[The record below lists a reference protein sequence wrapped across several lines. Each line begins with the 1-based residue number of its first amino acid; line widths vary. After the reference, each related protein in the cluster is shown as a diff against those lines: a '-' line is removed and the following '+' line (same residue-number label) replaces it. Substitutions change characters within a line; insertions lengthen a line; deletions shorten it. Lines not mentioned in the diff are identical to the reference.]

1 MENTLAG
8 RIRQRLDETSMDMKT
23 ASRAAGLG
31 DTFVRDVIARGRSPR
46 SDALV
51 KLAEALGVSPQW
63 LLTGEEDE
71 ARKGGYPAPNAS
83 PPVPVNFPSGRIAM
97 LGSAI
102 GGADGKF
109 VLNGQ
114 KIMDVLCPPQLLGV
128 PDAYGV
134 FVHGVSMEPRYYA
147 GEAVFLNPHLPVRQ
161 GDFVVAQIGGEYE
174 GDDVG
179 AYVKRFVSMNSSEL
193 VLEQF
198 TPREDA
204 GGTDVERERYLLRF
218 PRNRV
223 IAVHKIIM
231 SGIV

>member
-1 MENTLAG
+1 MPTP
-8 RIRQRLDETSMDMKT
+8 MKVSQAIA
-23 ASRAAGLG
+23 ASGT
-31 DTFVRDVIARGRSPR
+31 DCP
-46 SDALV
+46 
-51 KLAEALGVSPQW
+51 
-63 LLTGEEDE
+63 LLPGNC
-71 ARKGGYPAPNAS
+71 RFCS
-83 PPVPVNFPSGRIAM
+83 
-97 LGSAI
+97 
-102 GGADGKF
+102 
-109 VLNGQ
+109 
-114 KIMDVLCPPQLLGV
+114 
-128 PDAYGV
+128 
-134 FVHGVSMEPRYYA
+134 VSMEPRYYA

-193 VLEQF
+193 ILEQF

-204 GGTDVERERYLLRF
+204 DAGESERDRFLLRF

>member
-1 MENTLAG
+1 
-8 RIRQRLDETSMDMKT
+8 
-23 ASRAAGLG
+23 
-31 DTFVRDVIARGRSPR
+31 
-46 SDALV
+46 
-51 KLAEALGVSPQW
+51 
-63 LLTGEEDE
+63 
-71 ARKGGYPAPNAS
+71 
-83 PPVPVNFPSGRIAM
+83 
-97 LGSAI
+97 
-102 GGADGKF
+102 
-109 VLNGQ
+109 
-114 KIMDVLCPPQLLGV
+114 
-128 PDAYGV
+128 
-134 FVHGVSMEPRYYA
+134 MEPRYYA

-193 VLEQF
+193 ILEQF

-204 GGTDVERERYLLRF
+204 DAGESERDRFLLRF